1 MLSPPPTCHHKKGG
15 RLSFILQCNYLN
27 SLIYNLLLNSVCV
40 CLGVLQRKAEAQYI
54 YRPARPLCLYILA
67 QLRCS
72 GLLRLTMQPK
82 SSLLLLGQE
91 RQVAVVYF
99 DPFW

>member
-1 MLSPPPTCHHKKGG
+1 
-15 RLSFILQCNYLN
+15 
-27 SLIYNLLLNSVCV
+27 V

-72 GLLRLTMQPK
+72 GLLRLSMQPK